1 VSEQPTKQNRAQ
13 HSSSVDLPD
22 NKLLFDV
29 LQTFFVE
36 RDTTKLCEIV
46 LTKAMELT
54 NADGGTLY
62 LTNLDDPHILDFSI
76 VINHSLNI
84 YRGGL
89 SGRAID
95 IPSIELVSKSSGQKN
110 HSNIASHAAIT
121 HQLLNIEDAYA
132 SKDFD
137 FTGMK
142 AFDKNLNYHSKSF
155 LVVPLLNHSSEVVGV
170 LQLINAIDRQSLDVI
185 SFSKDYESIISIL
198 ANFSALA
205 LDNALL
211 ANEKNEV
218 LINLLAERD
227 VDKLLENV
235 LREAMKISHADGGTI
250 YKRQGDDANSQLIFE
265 CLINKSLNSYITRK
279 SEKNK
284 FGPLYLFNE
293 NGEAN
298 LSNVACFVANSKRL
312 VNIADIYHT
321 ENFDSSGA
329 KTFDKIANY
338 RTKSLLVIPLLNHD
352 NDVIGVIQLVNAT
365 NPSNDLTVAFSE
377 DLEPVI
383 TALTQYAA
391 IVVNLQI
398 LLEDHRLLLDSFVQ
412 CIAGAIDAK
421 SPHTSAHCQQIPI
434 IMDMMV
440 DAICFDQEFFPDY
453 FVNDEQRYEI
463 QVASWLH
470 DCGKLT
476 TPDSVLDKST
486 KLHRMTDGIHEVNNR
501 FMILKQQ
508 HELDAA
514 KQIIAHPENAAHLQS
529 SLAELLTSIESD
541 RAFIE
546 SCNKGGEFMSE
557 EFQNRVRR
565 IADLTWFN
573 HLGEKQNLLTA
584 NEVYNLCIAR
594 GTINNEERNI
604 INNHMQVTIDMLDSL
619 HFPKDLKRVPEI
631 AGGHH
636 EKMNGKGF
644 PKGLTK
650 DQMSIPARM
659 MAIADIF
666 EALTSKDRP
675 YKDPMKLSQTL
686 SIMKNMV
693 KDEHIDGELFS
704 MFLKQGVWKRYA
716 NARLNPEQLDISD
729 ISSYL

>member
-1 VSEQPTKQNRAQ
+1 MSTQETNQQLLKGQ
-13 HSSSVDLPD
+13 VD
-22 NKLLFDV
+22 NTLLFDV
-29 LQTFFVE
+29 LQSFFVE

-46 LTKAMELT
+46 LNKAMELT

-62 LTNLDDPHILDFSI
+62 LTNLDDPQVLDFSI
-76 VINHSLNI
+76 VINRSLNI
-84 YRGGL
+84 YMGGL
-89 SGRAID
+89 SSQPIN
-95 IPSIELVSKSSGQKN
+95 IPSIDLVSKKTGEKN
-110 HSNIASHAAIT
+110 HNNIASHAAIN

-137 FTGMK
+137 FSGMK

-170 LQLINAIDRQSLDVI
+170 LQLINATDKNTNTVI
-185 SFSKDYESIISIL
+185 SFSKNYESIISIL

-250 YKRQGDDANSQLIFE
+250 YMLQGEEANSRLIFE

-279 SEKNK
+279 SEENK
-284 FGPLYLFNE
+284 FGPLFLLNDQ
-293 NGEAN
+293 GETN
-298 LSNVACFVANSKRL
+298 HSNVACHVANAKTL
-312 VNIADIYHT
+312 VNIEDIYHNK
-321 ENFDSSGA
+321 NFDCTGA
-329 KTFDKIANY
+329 KAFDAIANY
-338 RTKSLLVIPLLNHD
+338 RTQSLLVVPLLNHD
-352 NDVIGVIQLVNAT
+352 NDVIGVIQLINAK
-365 NPSNDLTVAFSE
+365 NPIDDQTIAFSE
-377 DLEPVI
+377 DLHPVI

-398 LLEDHRLLLDSFVQ
+398 LLEDHRLLLDSFVKS
-412 CIAGAIDAK
+412 IAGAIDAK
-421 SPHTSAHCQQIPI
+421 SPSTSAHCQQIPL

-440 DAICFDQEFFPDY
+440 DAICCDKEYFPDF

-476 TPDSVLDKST
+476 TPDYVLEKST
-486 KLHRMTDGIHEVNNR
+486 KLHKMHDGIHEVNNR
-501 FMILKQQ
+501 FLILKQQ
-508 HELDAA
+508 YELNIAR
-514 KQIIAHPENAAHLQS
+514 QIITNPDQAAQLNIELANNLALIEN
-529 SLAELLTSIESD
+529 D

-557 EFQNRVRR
+557 EFQERVRN
-565 IADLTWFN
+565 IAKLTWLN
-573 HLGEKQNLLTA
+573 HQGEEQAMLNTD
-584 NEVYNLCIAR
+584 EVYNLCIAR
-594 GTINNEERNI
+594 GTITKEERDI

-650 DQMSIPARM
+650 AQMSIPARM

-675 YKDPMKLSQTL
+675 YKPPMKLSQTL
-686 SIMKNMV
+686 SIMSNMV

-716 NARLNPEQLDISD
+716 KARLNPEQLDITD